1 MARFGGEEQL
11 VKEYPTA
18 PETVDDQVKMKIPDN
33 WLDQE
38 VEFYAMNET
47 GQVQIMKKR

>member
-18 PETVDDQVKMKIPDN
+18 PETVGDQVKMMIPDN

-47 GQVQIMKKR
+47 GQVSNNEKR